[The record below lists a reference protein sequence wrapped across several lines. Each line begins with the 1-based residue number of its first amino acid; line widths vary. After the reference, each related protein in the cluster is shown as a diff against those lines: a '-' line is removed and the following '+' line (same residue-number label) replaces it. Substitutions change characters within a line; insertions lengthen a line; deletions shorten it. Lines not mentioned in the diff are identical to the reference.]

1 MTNPPDAPE
10 PKRRAS
16 IVEAAGASDVELR
29 QRGRVFLVALYA
41 ALKSLKLYP
50 VENAQVQK
58 SLDELTRAA
67 EHVIEPE
74 GELEVRVA
82 GQLIFVN
89 STRLRLDLH
98 NYASFSYVL
107 NTFKQTEVG
116 IMNAAAGVERR
127 EWQVFVSLVLSFAS
141 RDSTPNKLAELRE
154 KMALGGITH
163 ITVDASSGSED
174 DIANEER
181 QKEIAKRT
189 YERSVAITN
198 ELAESARL
206 GRTASVKKVKR
217 AVQDIVDQVLNNEV
231 TLIGLTTIRDYDN
244 YTFTHSVN
252 VSIFAVS
259 MGKRLG
265 LSKLQLYDLGMAAFL
280 HDVGKARIPKDL
292 LNKTEQ
298 LTQEEWM
305 AMQLH
310 PTLGGVT
317 LFGFRGYGDIPY
329 RSMTVA
335 YEHHMGIHLKGYP
348 KSLRPRELSVF
359 SKIITVADVYDAAT
373 SQRVYKHRDPKKPPE
388 ILQELLEDHERL
400 GIDLVLVKALINLLG
415 IYPVGTCVILDTY
428 EVAIVH
434 GVNPDAEQIHRPLLH
449 IVYSA
454 DGIRVTDGP
463 VIDLAET
470 GADGSYK
477 RTIIKVTDPERYQVN
492 VGDFYV

>member
-1 MTNPPDAPE
+1 MMNPPGAPE
-10 PKRRAS
+10 PKRRPS
-16 IVEAAGASDVELR
+16 IVDAAEASDVELR
-29 QRGRVFLVALYA
+29 QHGRAFLVAFYA

-50 VENAQVQK
+50 VENEQVQR

-67 EHVIEPE
+67 ENVIEPE

-107 NTFKQTEVG
+107 TTFKQAEVG
-116 IMNAAAGVERR
+116 IMHVAPGVDRR
-127 EWQVFVSLVLSFAS
+127 EWQVFVSLMLSLAS
-141 RDSTPNKLAELRE
+141 RDSTPNKLSELRE
-154 KMALGGITH
+154 KIALGGITR
-163 ITVDASSGSED
+163 ITVDASSESEAELAD
-174 DIANEER
+174 EER
-181 QKEIAKRT
+181 QKEVAKRT

-198 ELAESARL
+198 ELAKSVRM

-217 AVQDIVDQVLNNEV
+217 AVQNIVDQVLNNEL
-231 TLIGLTTIRDYDN
+231 TLIGLTTIRDYDD

-252 VSIFAVS
+252 VSIFTVS

-280 HDVGKARIPKDL
+280 HDVGKARIPKDV
-292 LNKTEQ
+292 LNKTEK

-329 RSMTVA
+329 RSMTAA
-335 YEHHMGIHLKGYP
+335 YEHHMGTHLQGYP
-348 KSLRPRELSVF
+348 KSLRSRDLSVF

-373 SQRVYKHRDPKKPPE
+373 SQRVYKHRETKQPHE

-400 GIDLVLVKALINLLG
+400 GIELVLVKALINLLG
-415 IYPVGTCVILDTY
+415 IYPVGTCVILNTY
-428 EVAIVH
+428 EVALVH
-434 GVNPDAEQIHRPLLH
+434 GVNPDAEQIHRPLIRL
-449 IVYSA
+449 VYAA
-454 DGIRVTDGP
+454 DGSRVTDGP

-470 GADGSYK
+470 GPDGSYK
-477 RTIIKVTDPERYQVN
+477 RTIIKVTDPEKYQVN
-492 VGDFYV
+492 VGDYYV